1 MEECMKSATA
11 TIEPENI
18 LRELNQLWDQMEV
31 DPAHPGGVLRACA
44 MTLAVVAGDEEDA
57 AKARRTIGM
66 IMHDHPSRAI
76 VLKTQDGHEMGARV
90 FAECW
95 MPFGGQQQICSE
107 GVEITAGPHLF
118 AEVARIC
125 VPLRAPDLP
134 VVLWCRGSGAFT
146 LRAFDDLFP
155 LADKIVLDSS
165 TASGAGAAL
174 GFIRSLRARRYQVAD
189 LQWTRLTGWREIMS
203 HLFDDEELQSPNFA
217 RSVTAV
223 RVGYSGNAPTTEAL
237 YFASWIELALPTAR
251 LRFENTTGE
260 PGLRSV
266 TLSGAQGDL
275 SLTRVAPNCI
285 DVRGLGREYS
295 AGLPPQDE
303 SALMR
308 EELKILGP
316 DPVFEKILR

>member
-1 MEECMKSATA
+1 MEERMSGVAATV
-11 TIEPENI
+11 EPEKI
-18 LRELNQLWDQMEV
+18 LRELNQLWDQMES

-44 MTLAVVAGDEEDA
+44 MTLAVVAEDEQDA
-57 AKARRTIGM
+57 AQARRIIGM

-76 VLKTQDGHEMGARV
+76 VLKTQDGQDMGARV

-146 LRAFDDLFP
+146 LRAFDELFP

-165 TASGAGAAL
+165 TASGASAAL
-174 GFIRSLRARRYQVAD
+174 AFIRSLRARHRVAD
-189 LQWTRLTGWREIMS
+189 LEWARLTGWREIMS
-203 HLFDDEELQSPNFA
+203 HLFDDEELRAPSFA
-217 RSVTAV
+217 QSVTSV
-223 RVGYSGNAPTTEAL
+223 RVGYSGGAPTTGAL
-237 YFASWIELALPTAR
+237 YFASWIELALPAAR
-251 LRFENTTGE
+251 LRFENTAGE
-260 PGLRSV
+260 PGLRSL

-285 DVRGLGREYS
+285 EVRGLGREYR

-303 SALMR
+303 AALMR

-316 DPVFEKILR
+316 DPVFEEVLK